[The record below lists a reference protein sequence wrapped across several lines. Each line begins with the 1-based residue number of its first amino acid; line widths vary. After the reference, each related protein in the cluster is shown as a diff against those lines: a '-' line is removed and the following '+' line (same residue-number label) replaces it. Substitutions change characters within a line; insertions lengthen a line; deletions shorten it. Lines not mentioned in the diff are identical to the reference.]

1 MLLTE
6 NDCLGDVKIEYLR
19 RILRRK
25 FILSPYFIVSE
36 GGKRGESVERFRFAN
51 ENFPAI
57 MAILERLQRKA
68 PLSARL
74 RIS

>member
-1 MLLTE
+1 M
-6 NDCLGDVKIEYLR
+6 VYLR
-19 RILRRK
+19 NILRRK

-36 GGKRGESVERFRFAN
+36 WEIMIENVERFRFAK

-57 MAILERLQRKA
+57 MAILEQMQRKA
-68 PLSARL
+68 PLSAVL